1 MKYLVLICFIIFFS
15 GCSAKCMKN
24 KYDCNTYEKGINSTL
39 DIAGSLARE
48 YNKVK
53 GYSY

>member
-1 MKYLVLICFIIFFS
+1 MEYFVFIFVVIAFT

-24 KYDCNTYEKGINSTL
+24 KYDCNTYEKGINSAL

-48 YNKVK
+48 YNKAK